1 MKKIVATIYW
11 MFKSNNHSIPYHRTL
26 MLIVLSFMLHCFQ
39 ILFLINIL
47 TGYLFFQKSNEL
59 RAIQWIWG
67 SISLILIMVVLST
80 MYKKKDLDKIEVSE
94 KTLKKAKLLIPFYLT
109 ASTLLL
115 MGLSFSLMK
124 LRH

>member
-1 MKKIVATIYW
+1 
-11 MFKSNNHSIPYHRTL
+11 
-26 MLIVLSFMLHCFQ
+26 
-39 ILFLINIL
+39 
-47 TGYLFFQKSNEL
+47 
-59 RAIQWIWG
+59 
-67 SISLILIMVVLST
+67 MVVLST